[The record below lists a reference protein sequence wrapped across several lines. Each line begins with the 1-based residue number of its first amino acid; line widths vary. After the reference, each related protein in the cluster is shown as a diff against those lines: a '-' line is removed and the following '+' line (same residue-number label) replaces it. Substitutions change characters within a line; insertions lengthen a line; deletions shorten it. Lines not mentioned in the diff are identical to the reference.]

1 MAFDVK
7 ALYHGTDLAIWAG
20 LNHVGTEPTPGS
32 LPNVLRSVERRMS
45 SEKQKQVGAD
55 RAPGRN
61 RRLVALVAMVV
72 LSLTALIVATDAPV
86 TVAADAP
93 VVHVLYFYDPYCGS
107 CEQVHDEVIEPLQAA
122 YGAQLQIEARSLS
135 TSEGY
140 YLMLAMEAQYGITA
154 GSIPEVYIGNEV
166 LVGPSEIASHLQERI
181 DYYLQAGGVAVPTLA
196 PTATPAA
203 NDGPVV
209 AECDV
214 CEDRHET
221 LSNENAPAIHAAY
234 FFQAGCDVCE
244 RSEHDLEYIQSK
256 YPQLVIQRF
265 DIREEAALSQYLGE
279 RVGVPAD
286 RLMTAPAL
294 FVGDEYLLGDDIRE
308 PAIEDLLSH
317 YLADGAPE
325 TWTDWE
331 NQRGSVEQSIVERFR
346 SMGIWT
352 VVGAGLLDGINPC
365 AFATMIF
372 LISYLSLRK
381 RQGRELLLTGAAF
394 TLGVFIT
401 YLGVGFGFLRFLA
414 SLDILQQVGRWVYGV
429 TAALC
434 LGLALGSLLDYRK
447 ARSGRLDEMSLKLPD
462 RMRGW
467 IKVLIREGSG
477 SRYFVLAALGL
488 GFGVSLVELACTGQV
503 YLPTLMFM
511 LSVPQWHAQATLA
524 LVLYNVMFIVPLVVV
539 FGLVY
544 LGTTSEQL
552 IAWMTKRAAAVKLG
566 MAVLFLLL
574 AAWMIYGAVLG

>member
-1 MAFDVK
+1 
-7 ALYHGTDLAIWAG
+7 
-20 LNHVGTEPTPGS
+20 
-32 LPNVLRSVERRMS
+32 MS
-45 SEKQKQVGAD
+45 IESEKQG
-55 RAPGRN
+55 RACVARVFGGN
-61 RRLVALVAMVV
+61 RRFWALLILALSAAAFIAV
-72 LSLTALIVATDAPV
+72 LGHTATA
-86 TVAADAP
+86 AADAP
-93 VVHVLYFYDPYCGS
+93 VAHVLYFYDPNCGS
-107 CEQVHDEVIEPLQAA
+107 CQQVYDQVIEPLEAT
-122 YGAQLQIEARSLS
+122 YGPQLQITARSLA
-135 TSEGY
+135 TTEGY
-140 YLMLAMEAQYGITA
+140 QLMLVMEAQHGITA

-181 DYYLQAGGVAVPTLA
+181 DYYLQAGGVELPTLA
-196 PTATPAA
+196 PTESA
-203 NDGPVV
+203 GPVT

-214 CEDRHET
+214 CEDKHGGDT
-221 LSNENAPAIHAAY
+221 VPAVHVAY
-234 FFQAGCDVCE
+234 FYQVGCDVCE
-244 RSEHDLEYIQSK
+244 RSERDLNFVRDK
-256 YPQLVIQRF
+256 YPQLVIHRF
-265 DIREEAALSQYLGE
+265 DIHEDAALSQYLGE

-294 FVGDEYLLGDDIRE
+294 FVGDDYLLGEDIRE
-308 PAIEDLLSH
+308 AAIESLVTP
-317 YLADGAPE
+317 YLAGGAPE
-325 TWTDWE
+325 TWIDWE
-331 NQRGSVEQSIVERFR
+331 SRRGSVEQSIVDRFR

-381 RQGRELLLTGAAF
+381 REGRELLLTGAAF
-394 TLGVFIT
+394 TLGVFVT
-401 YLGVGFGFLRFLA
+401 YLGVGMGFLRVLTG
-414 SLDILQQVGRWVYGV
+414 LDILQQLGRWIYGV
-429 TAALC
+429 TAVLC
-434 LGLALGSLLDYRK
+434 LGLAVGSLVDYGK

-511 LSVPQWHAQATLA
+511 LSMPEWHAQATLA
-524 LVLYNVMFIVPLVVV
+524 LVLYNVMFIIPLVVV
-539 FGLVY
+539 FTLVY

-552 IAWMTKRAAAVKLG
+552 IAWMTKHTAAVKLG

-574 AAWMIYGAVLG
+574 AAWMIYGAVVG